1 MESTENVHADGESRG
16 PVADA
21 ASSAVASCCSGT
33 GVFGCSVVFDILTE
47 TEEQRLCEWI
57 DTQLVLGRAGQL
69 EGRTYSSPPPKWEG
83 RGQSRE
89 VLAYGVS
96 THANRVQPA
105 VIVQRDLPAPLA
117 EVVKRLVSTSV
128 FSEDDA
134 PDTCSVNVYSPGQYL
149 PPHVDATEF
158 ARPFATVSLAS
169 DHEVL
174 FGKDIGGE
182 LGEWTNGTA
191 VTMPRRSVVILD
203 YPAAGPDVKHALPS
217 HRARRISLTFRR
229 LSAEARASFHHA
241 AVADNE
247 RRQNRQRSKRA
258 AKEAA
263 RLARKA
269 GRDESDEW
277 TV

>member
-1 MESTENVHADGESRG
+1 MESIDSVHADDQSCG
-16 PVADA
+16 PAADA
-21 ASSAVASCCSGT
+21 ASPASCSSGT
-33 GVFGCSVVFDILTE
+33 GVLGCSVVLDILPE

-57 DTQLVLGRAGQL
+57 DSQLELGRAGQL

-105 VIVQRDLPAPLA
+105 VIVQRNLPPLLA
-117 EVVKRLVSTSV
+117 EVVKRLVSASV

-158 ARPFATVSLAS
+158 ARPFVTVSLAS

-174 FGKDIGGE
+174 FGEDIGGE
-182 LGEWTNGTA
+182 CGEWTNGTA
-191 VTMPRRSVVILD
+191 VVMPRRSVVILD
-203 YPAAGPDVKHALPS
+203 CPAAGPDVKHALPS
-217 HRARRISLTFRR
+217 HPARRISLTFRR
-229 LSAEARASFHHA
+229 LSAEAIASFHRA
-241 AVADNE
+241 AVADDE
-247 RRQNRQRSKRA
+247 RRQDRQRSKRA
-258 AKEAA
+258 AKKAA

-269 GRDESDEW
+269 GPDEAGEL